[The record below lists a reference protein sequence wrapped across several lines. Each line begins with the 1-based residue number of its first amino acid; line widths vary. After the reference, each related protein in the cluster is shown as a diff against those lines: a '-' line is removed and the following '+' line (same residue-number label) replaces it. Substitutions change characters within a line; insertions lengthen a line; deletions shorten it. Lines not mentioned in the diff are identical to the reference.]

1 MKSLISY
8 FIKYP
13 VSGNVLLFVIAIFGL
28 SGFLNMRSTFFP
40 ENDASFISVQ
50 TIYPGASPEEV
61 EEGIVIKIEDN
72 LKGLTGIDRVT
83 AISSE
88 NSGQVLVEVLPDYDI
103 DLILQDVK
111 NAVDQINSFPVAME
125 PPVIYKREAI
135 TNAFIFAVSGE
146 VDLKT
151 LKQFS
156 RTIESDL
163 RAVDGISKIELS
175 GFPEEEI
182 EIAVRENDLRAYG
195 LTFQQV
201 SLAVSTA
208 NLEITG
214 GTIKEE
220 REELLIRSRSKEYY
234 ARDLQELV
242 VATTLDGRIVRL
254 NEVADV
260 RDRWADTPNGS
271 YLNGKPA
278 VIVNVN
284 NTNNEDILFI
294 TNYIKEYIKDF
305 NENNTAITCSVIND
319 ASVAL
324 QQRIDLLSKNGII
337 GFFLVVI
344 LLALFL
350 HIRLAFWVALSIPIS
365 FLGMAMLAAQIGLTI
380 NVISLFGMIIVI
392 GILVDDGIVISEN
405 IYRHFEMGKDRFQA
419 AYDGTLEVLPAV
431 FSAIVTTVIA
441 FSSFL
446 FFEGVTG
453 DFFSDIS
460 VVVILTLLFSL
471 IEGALILPGHIAHSR
486 ALSGDAKPNKV
497 ERTFSQFM
505 DWMRMRLYA
514 PVLRYFIKEPILGI
528 AIPIALLILSFSLVG
543 GGFVKTTFFPFVEG
557 DAITVTLKMP
567 AGIREEITQGWLDH
581 IEKATWEVNEEL
593 KAERPDGKDV
603 ILKVNKNLGPTTY
616 EGSMFILL
624 LDGET
629 RQYSILGISQ
639 AIRQKAGEIY
649 GAEALAYS
657 VATPFGKPVSIAI
670 LGNNID
676 AQIAAVKEIKAELSE
691 LSDLKDIV
699 DNNQEGLRE
708 INVTLKEQAQVLGLN
723 LQEVIGQV
731 RQGFFG
737 LEVQRLQR
745 GEDEVKVWVRYDEKD
760 RSSIGDL
767 ENMRIRLLDGREFPL
782 YEIANLEQKR
792 GVIAYNRLYGKRE
805 IRVEADLATSGA
817 SATDVISTIETEILP
832 DILAK
837 YPSVSYSLEGQ
848 VRETGKTQ
856 ASSSTVMPL
865 ILILMLVTIVLTFRS
880 FGQTLVVFLLIPFG
894 LIGVIWGHFLFGKAI
909 SILSGLGIIALV
921 GIFVND
927 ALVFVSAYNTLLKEG
942 KSLTEAIYEAGLS
955 RFRPIVLTSVTTVA
969 GLSPL
974 ILEKSFQAQFLVPM
988 AISVAFGLLIGT
1000 LVILLGLPVLLV
1012 LQSKFR
1018 VATVRLWEGKSGK
1031 SANPITP
1038 EELEPAIE
1046 GRKSYPVLWFLTP
1059 VALILLIMII
1069 RTLAG

>member
-13 VSGNVLLFVIAIFGL
+13 VSGNVLLFVIAVFGL
-28 SGFLNMRSTFFP
+28 IGFFNMRSTFFP

-50 TIYPGASPEEV
+50 AIYPGASPEEV

-72 LKGLTGIDRVT
+72 LKGLTGVDRVT
-83 AISSE
+83 GISSE
-88 NSGQVLVEVLPDYDI
+88 NSGQVLVEVLPDYNI

-125 PPVIYKREAI
+125 PPVIFKQEAI
-135 TNAFIFAVSGE
+135 TNAFIFAVSGD

-151 LKQFS
+151 LKRFA
-156 RTIESDL
+156 REIESDL
-163 RAVDGISKIELS
+163 RAVNGISKIELS

-182 EIAVRENDLRAYG
+182 EIAVRENELRAYG

-201 SLAVSTA
+201 AQAVSRA
-208 NLEITG
+208 NLETTG
-214 GTIKEE
+214 GTIKEAE
-220 REELLIRSRSKEYY
+220 EELLIRSRAKEYY
-234 ARDLQELV
+234 GTGLTDLV
-242 VATTLDGRIVRL
+242 VATTADGRIVRL
-254 NEVADV
+254 REVADL
-260 RDRWADTPNGS
+260 RDRWADTPNRS

-278 VIVNVN
+278 VIVRVN
-284 NTNNEDILFI
+284 NTNSEDILFI
-294 TNYIKEYIKDF
+294 TNYIKEYIADF
-305 NENNTAITCSVIND
+305 NTRNTAITCTVIND

-337 GFFLVVI
+337 GFGLVVL

-350 HIRLAFWVALSIPIS
+350 HIRLAFWVAISIPVS
-365 FLGMAMLAAQIGLTI
+365 FLGMAMVATQIGLTI

-419 AYDGTLEVLPAV
+419 AYDGTVEVLPAV
-431 FSAIVTTVIA
+431 LSAVLTTIIA

-460 VVVILTLLFSL
+460 VVVILTLTFSL
-471 IEGALILPGHIAHSR
+471 IEGAFILPGHIGHSR
-486 ALSGDAKPNKV
+486 ALSKEAKPNLI
-497 ERTFSQFM
+497 ERIFSNLM
-505 DWMRMRLYA
+505 EWLKMRLYA
-514 PVLRYFIKEPILGI
+514 PVLRFFMNAPFLGI
-528 AIPIALLILSFSLVG
+528 AIPIGLLIISFSLVG

-557 DAITVTLKMP
+557 DAITMSLKMP
-567 AGIREEITQGWLDH
+567 AGVREEITQGWLDH
-581 IEKATWEVNEEL
+581 VEKAVWSVNEEL
-593 KAERPDGKDV
+593 KAQREDGKDV
-603 ILKVNKNLGPTTY
+603 ILEINKNLGPTSY
-616 EGSMFILL
+616 QGGMFILL

-629 RQYSILGISQ
+629 RQYPILAISQ
-639 AIRQKAGEIY
+639 AIREKAGEIY
-649 GAEALAYS
+649 GAEALTFS

-670 LGNNID
+670 MGNDID
-676 AQIAAVKEIKAELSE
+676 AQMAAVDELKTE
-691 LSDLKDIV
+691 LANLSDLKDIV
-699 DNNQEGLRE
+699 DNNQKGLRE
-708 INVTLKEQAQVLGLN
+708 IDVTLKEKALLLGLN

-767 ENMRIRLLDGREFPL
+767 EKMRIRLGDGREFPL
-782 YEIANLEQKR
+782 NEIANLKQKR

-805 IRVEADLATSGA
+805 IRVEADLATADA

-832 DILAK
+832 PILAK
-837 YPSVSYSLEGQ
+837 YPGVSHSFEGQ
-848 VRETGKTQ
+848 VRETAKTQ
-856 ASSSTVMPL
+856 ASSQIVMPI
-865 ILILMLVTIVLTFRS
+865 ILILMLVTIILTFRS
-880 FGQTLVVFLLIPFG
+880 FGQTLVVFALIPFG
-894 LIGVIWGHFLFGKAI
+894 LIGVILGHLLFAKAI
-909 SILSGLGIIALV
+909 SILSGLGVIALV

-927 ALVFVSAYNTLLKEG
+927 ALVYVSAFNGLLRDG
-942 KSLTEAIYEAGLS
+942 KSLKEAIYEAGLS
-955 RFRPIVLTSVTTVA
+955 RFRPILLTSVTTVA
-969 GLSPL
+969 GLAPL

-988 AISVAFGLLIGT
+988 AISVAFGLIIGT
-1000 LVILLGLPVLLV
+1000 AVILLGLPVLLI
-1012 LQSKFR
+1012 LQSRFR
-1018 VATVRLWEGKSGK
+1018 VATVQLWEGVKY
-1031 SANPITP
+1031 AP

-1046 GRKSYPVLWFLTP
+1046 GRRSYSLLWFMVP
-1059 VALILLIMII
+1059 VAVVLLLLLV
-1069 RTLAG
+1069 RTVAG

>member
-13 VSGNVLLFVIAIFGL
+13 VSGNVLLFVIALFGL
-28 SGFLNMRSTFFP
+28 IGFFNMRSTFFP

-50 TIYPGASPEEV
+50 TVYPGASPEEV

-72 LKGLTGIDRVT
+72 LKGLTGVDRVT
-83 AISSE
+83 GISSE
-88 NSGQVLVEVLPDYDI
+88 NSGQVLVEVLPDYNI
-103 DLILQDVK
+103 DLVLQDVK
-111 NAVDQINSFPVAME
+111 NAVDQINSFPVDME
-125 PPVIYKREAI
+125 PPVIFKREAV
-135 TNAFIFAVSGE
+135 TNAFIFAISGD
-146 VDLKT
+146 VDLKA
-151 LKQFS
+151 LKRFS
-156 RTIESDL
+156 REIENDL

-175 GFPEEEI
+175 GFPDEEI
-182 EIAVRENDLRAYG
+182 EVSMRENDLRAYG

-201 SLAVSTA
+201 AQAVSRA

-220 REELLIRSRSKEYY
+220 QEELLIRSRSKEYY
-234 ARDLQELV
+234 AKDLEELV
-242 VATTLDGRIVRL
+242 VATAADGRVVRL
-254 NEVADV
+254 YEVADL
-260 RDRWADTPNGS
+260 RDRWADTPNRS

-278 VIVNVN
+278 VVVNVN
-284 NTNNEDILFI
+284 NTNSEDILFI

-305 NENNTAITCSVIND
+305 NERNETITCTVIND

-337 GFFLVVI
+337 GFVLVVL
-344 LLALFL
+344 LLAMFL

-365 FLGMAMLAAQIGLTI
+365 FLGMAMVAAQIGLTI

-405 IYRHFEMGKDRFQA
+405 IYRHYEMGKDRFQA
-419 AYDGTLEVLPAV
+419 AYDGTIEVLPAV
-431 FSAIVTTVIA
+431 LSAVITTIIA

-460 VVVILTLLFSL
+460 VVVILTLTFSL
-471 IEGALILPGHIAHSR
+471 IEGAFILPGHIGHSR
-486 ALSGDAKPNKV
+486 ALSKEAKPNLL
-497 ERTFSQFM
+497 ERTFAKFM
-505 DWMRMRLYA
+505 EWMKMRLYA
-514 PVLRYFIKEPILGI
+514 PALRFFMNAPFLGI
-528 AIPIALLILSFSLVG
+528 AIPIAMLILSFSLVS

-567 AGIREEITQGWLDH
+567 AGMREEITQGWLDH
-581 IEKATWEVNEEL
+581 IEKAAWEVNEEL
-593 KAERPDGKDV
+593 KAQRPDGKDV
-603 ILKVNKNLGPTTY
+603 ILEVNKNLGPTTY
-616 EGSMFILL
+616 EGGMFLLL

-629 RQYSILGISQ
+629 RQYSILKISQ
-639 AIRQKAGEIY
+639 AIREKAGEIY
-649 GAEALAYS
+649 GSESLTYS

-670 LGNNID
+670 IGNDIE
-676 AQIAAVKEIKAELSE
+676 AQIAAVDEIKAELSN

-708 INVTLKEQAQVLGLN
+708 IDVTLKGKAQLLGLS

-767 ENMRIRLLDGREFPL
+767 ENMRIRLSDGREFPL
-782 YEIANLEQKR
+782 NEIANLEQKR

-817 SATDVISTIETEILP
+817 SATDVISTIETEIIP
-832 DILAK
+832 PILAK
-837 YPSVSYSLEGQ
+837 YPSVSYSMEGQ
-848 VRETGKTQ
+848 VRETAKTQ
-856 ASSSTVMPL
+856 VSSQTVMPI
-865 ILILMLVTIVLTFRS
+865 ILVLMLVTIILTFRS
-880 FGQTLVVFLLIPFG
+880 FGQTLVVFALIPFG
-894 LIGVIWGHFLFGKAI
+894 LIGVILGHFLFAKAI

-927 ALVFVSAYNTLLKEG
+927 ALVFVGAFNSLLQEG
-942 KSLTEAIYEAGLS
+942 KSLREAIYEAGLS
-955 RFRPIVLTSVTTVA
+955 RFRPILLTSVTTVA
-969 GLSPL
+969 GLAPL

-988 AISVAFGLLIGT
+988 AISVAFGLIMGT
-1000 LVILLGLPVLLV
+1000 MVILLGLPVLLI

-1018 VATVRLWEGKSGK
+1018 VATVQLWEGVKY
-1031 SANPITP
+1031 TP
-1038 EELEPAIE
+1038 EELEPAVE
-1046 GRKSYPVLWFLTP
+1046 GRRSYSLLWFLVP
-1059 VALILLIMII
+1059 VSGLLLLMLLRMI
-1069 RTLAG
+1069 AG